1 MIRPGV
7 AVSQNTSR
15 KIECFPSLGAQE
27 RARLLV
33 EVMEDAKAYFEK
45 DRDDILTSLPDAI
58 RRNFFQVGYAR
69 WEDDYL
75 PALALNPFKVAP
87 GPNRN
92 YWLKRYKVV
101 SNSFSQTSG
110 RCPY

>member
-1 MIRPGV
+1 MILPGV
-7 AVSQNTSR
+7 AVSQKTSR
-15 KIECFPSLGAQE
+15 KIERFPLLGTQE

-33 EVMEDAKAYFEK
+33 EVKEDAKVYFEK
-45 DRDDILTSLPDAI
+45 DRADILTSLPDAI

-69 WEDDYL
+69 WENEYL
-75 PALALNPFKVAP
+75 PALALNPFKGAP

-101 SNSFSQTSG
+101 CNSFSQT
-110 RCPY
+110 